1 MRISTLLSDPSVSRI
16 AAATGTHGPA
26 SEGTWLNRRARNKSA
41 LSVASINSLI
51 DPASVL
57 KDEEARDKRKK
68 AAAALLALLV
78 VSLASYLAGVS
89 LLSVIVGHWPA
100 GPSGPLD
107 IHAGPS
113 ISLRTVLLQPATLI
127 VVAAYFL
134 AFELGCIKLDQSIIN
149 RQIAGASAPTRVD
162 LFYIGLRLTG
172 GINVLVF
179 AFSFGT
185 IFWLTSHL
193 RPVLHIAI
201 LQHVHSSVIQFS
213 IVYLIDT
220 FLTYWEHRLMH
231 SRRMWEIHKPNPSA
245 DKMHL
250 VTFIRNHPI
259 KQIVMSLPN
268 AFLVSLLGASPGVIV
283 SYFALNMLYQWLL
296 RSEINLKGKFWDKIW
311 ITSAA
316 HRIHHSN
323 RTEHFDSNFVVKALW
338 DHFFGAYHAASKEKL
353 TCDVSA
359 DGKSGATAKLNSFE
373 R

>member
-57 KDEEARDKRKK
+57 KDEEASDKRKK
-68 AAAALLALLV
+68 ASAALLTLLML
-78 VSLASYLAGVS
+78 SLASYLGGVY

-107 IHAGPS
+107 IHVGLFN
-113 ISLRTVLLQPATLI
+113 SLRTVLLQPATLI
-127 VVAAYFL
+127 AVVAFFV
-134 AFELGCIKLDQSIIN
+134 AFELGCIKLDQSTIN
-149 RQIAGASAPTRVD
+149 RLIAGAFAPTRVD

-179 AFSFGT
+179 AFFFGT

-193 RPVLHIAI
+193 HLVLHIAI
-201 LQHVHSSVIQFS
+201 LQHVHSSVLQFS

-220 FLTYWEHRLMH
+220 FLVYWVHRLMH

-268 AFLVSLLGASPGVIV
+268 AFLVSLLGGSPGVVV
-283 SYFALNMLYQWLL
+283 SYYALNMLYQSLL
-296 RSEINLKGKFWDKIW
+296 HSEINLKGKFWDKIW

-323 RTEHFDSNFVVKALW
+323 RTEHFDSNFVVMALW
-338 DHFFGAYHAASKEKL
+338 DHFFGAYHAPSREKPS
-353 TCDVSA
+353 CDVLA
-359 DGKSGATAKLNSFE
+359 DDPSGTTAKLDPV
-373 R
+373 